1 MRNRAL
7 FKIIIIVA
15 LCVLLLDILA
25 GMAAA
30 FLVVFVKEAII
41 MSPILNILFIAVFTI
56 NSALFVAV
64 ILYLLLRKA

>member
-41 MSPILNILFIAVFTI
+41 MSPILKILFIAVFTI